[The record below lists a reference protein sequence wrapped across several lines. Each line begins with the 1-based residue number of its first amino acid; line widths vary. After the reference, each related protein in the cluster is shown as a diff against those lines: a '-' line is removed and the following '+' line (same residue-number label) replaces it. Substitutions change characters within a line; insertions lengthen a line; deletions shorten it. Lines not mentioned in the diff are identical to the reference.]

1 MSLYE
6 LDPTAAVPSPTIAA
20 DRDRVAQALSLH
32 FAADH
37 LRMDE
42 LERRVAHVYRAQT
55 RADAESVLVGL
66 PMLSPDTLDAGMVS
80 MVVPSDRAAP
90 RGIMFA
96 VLGGASRKGS
106 WIMPRHLKV
115 FAMMGGAEIDLR
127 EARFAPGVSE
137 IDVIAFMGGV
147 EITVPRGVR
156 VEVLGAAIMGGFA
169 AEAGDASALDEA
181 QPVLRVTGLAV
192 MAGVDVRVRQ
202 PGKKTLARFEEAV
215 NATRTLVPGEPPLVI
230 PAKAGIP

>member
-1 MSLYE
+1 MSPYE
-6 LDPTAAVPSPTIAA
+6 PDPNSMALSPTIAA
-20 DRDRVAQALSLH
+20 DRDRVAHALSLH

-37 LRMDE
+37 LRVDE
-42 LERRVAHVYRAQT
+42 LERRLAHVYRART

-66 PMLSPDTLDAGMVS
+66 PMLSRETLDAGMVS
-80 MVVPSDRAAP
+80 MFVPNDRVAP
-90 RGIMFA
+90 RGLMFA

-127 EARFAPGVSE
+127 EARFATGVSE
-137 IDVIAFMGGV
+137 IDVTAFMGGV

-156 VEVLGAAIMGGFA
+156 VEVLGAAVMGGFS
-169 AEAGDASALDEA
+169 AEAGDASALDEQ
-181 QPVLRVTGLAV
+181 QPVLRVTGLAI
-192 MAGVDVRVRQ
+192 MAGVDVKVKR

-215 NATRTLVPGEPPLVI
+215 NATRSLVPGSPEQ
-230 PAKAGIP
+230 